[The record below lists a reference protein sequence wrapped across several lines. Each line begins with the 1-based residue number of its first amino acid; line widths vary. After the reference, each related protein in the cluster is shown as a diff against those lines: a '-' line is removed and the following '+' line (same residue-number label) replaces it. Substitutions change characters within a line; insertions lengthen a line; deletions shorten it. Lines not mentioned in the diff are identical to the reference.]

1 MTPRTHIRA
10 PLRPGA
16 ICLQRPKGC
25 AWAGSPED
33 ATCPTCR
40 RRWLRRVRPI
50 EVGQV
55 WRKREEHLL
64 LTALVVDV
72 DGPHV
77 ALEIDNGR
85 RRRTTGYDLRARWA
99 PVEDR

>member
-1 MTPRTHIRA
+1 MTDRTHIRA
-10 PLRPGA
+10 EMRPGA
-16 ICLQRPKGC
+16 ICSPRPRTC
-25 AWAGSPED
+25 AWADSPAS

-40 RRWLRRVRPI
+40 RRWARRVRPI
-50 EVGQV
+50 EVGQL
-55 WRKREEHLL
+55 WRMTEEHRL

-85 RRRTTGYDLRARWA
+85 RRRTTGYDLRARWS